1 MNAIKKI
8 IILVSLIIF
17 SGLSSAHISMK
28 DEIFHNHSLINFY
41 EIIFYILVLFSL
53 FLVVYLYNKRKNN

>member
-17 SGLSSAHISMK
+17 SGLSSAHISMQ

-53 FLVVYLYNKRKNN
+53 FLVSQFHNKRKNN

>member
-1 MNAIKKI
+1 MNIIKKI
-8 IILVSLIIF
+8 IVLVSLYIF

-41 EIIFYILVLFSL
+41 EIIFYILFFLSL
-53 FLVVYLYNKRKNN
+53 FLGSYFHNKRKNN